1 MVFGDAKRMV
11 EDMMNEVDY
20 QCAMKRE
27 KIPRMYS
34 ATQTSVPHEKLMML
48 PLAPAIANE
57 ISLDYHL
64 RLEMIRIGHGNEY
77 HLGSVTQAVLTAMMF
92 SRTRGANVRKGLFAE
107 AKAAVVR
114 CRRTGLE
121 TGIWVVD
128 NEAYALFGEILT
140 LFDQQLAVVPL
151 VEFASAHEQLEKL
164 LERGH
169 ACRQK

>member
-1 MVFGDAKRMV
+1 M
-11 EDMMNEVDY
+11 
-20 QCAMKRE
+20 
-27 KIPRMYS
+27 PS
-34 ATQTSVPHEKLMML
+34 AAQTFAPHEKLMML

-77 HLGSVTQAVLTAMMF
+77 HLGSVTQAVLTAMML
-92 SRTRGANVRKGLFAE
+92 SQTSGANVRKGLFAE

-128 NEAYALFGEILT
+128 SEAYELFGEILT

-151 VEFASAHEQLEKL
+151 VEFASAHERLEKV
-164 LERGH
+164 LERSH
-169 ACRQK
+169 ARRQKSAPLGRPPVCG

>member
-1 MVFGDAKRMV
+1 
-11 EDMMNEVDY
+11 
-20 QCAMKRE
+20 MKRE
-27 KIPRMYS
+27 KIPPMPS
-34 ATQTSVPHEKLMML
+34 AAQTFAPHEKLMML

-77 HLGSVTQAVLTAMMF
+77 HLGSVTQAVLTAMML
-92 SRTRGANVRKGLFAE
+92 SQTSGANVRKGLFAE

-128 NEAYALFGEILT
+128 SEAYALFGEILT
-140 LFDQQLAVVPL
+140 LFDQQVAVVPL
-151 VEFASAHEQLEKL
+151 VELASAHERLGKV
-164 LERGH
+164 LERSH
-169 ACRQK
+169 ARRQKSAPLGRPPVCR